1 METFPLKIMSLYRNK
16 KTGKLMRL
24 EAAHWDD
31 NPRLGSV
38 HLIPDEKDWSG
49 CLDEFFE
56 EFEPV

>member
-1 METFPLKIMSLYRNK
+1 MSLYRNK